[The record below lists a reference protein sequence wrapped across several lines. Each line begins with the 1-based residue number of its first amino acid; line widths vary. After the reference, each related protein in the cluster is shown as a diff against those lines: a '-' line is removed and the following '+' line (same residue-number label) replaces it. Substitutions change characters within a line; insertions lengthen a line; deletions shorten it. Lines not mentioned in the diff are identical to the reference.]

1 VELLLAKLLL
11 LLLAKLLLLLLTELL
26 LLGLLL
32 LLLSFSPPR
41 LPFCILPFSAP
52 SVGWAPA
59 SLRGVLQE
67 KNGLVTSAFFK
78 TSLARGTCSDA
89 LLV

>member
-1 VELLLAKLLL
+1 L
-11 LLLAKLLLLLLTELL
+11 LLLAELLLLLLTELL

-52 SVGWAPA
+52 SVGGAPA
-59 SLRGVLQE
+59 ALR
-67 KNGLVTSAFFK
+67 AH
-78 TSLARGTCSDA
+78 ARRAAGEVCA
-89 LLV
+89 RHLLPF